1 MEIRSFLRL
10 DERFIVNVVGS
21 ISRSEFSWEIF
32 LPLAELLFVYR
43 KNEIEIIRAPYF
55 VWTNFRGD

>member
-55 VWTNFRGD
+55 V